1 MQPVL
6 VQNIV
11 CWFRRPVDMNVN
23 IASIDNEDF
32 AAQYQA
38 LSDEAITQLASEGGL
53 RPEADI
59 ALKAEMRRRS
69 IGESKVRALR
79 VTQEKTKLQMM
90 VGHNPYDYRGS
101 GLRLRG
107 DKSFDEA
114 DKSRGIT
121 TVTRWVV
128 FCYMPIIPIGS
139 YRIKRSVKDEKHP
152 EIVAKVPLQWD
163 QVLSGWMTTA
173 LIVLAFVCSLLTFS
187 WWNISHNR

>member
-1 MQPVL
+1 
-6 VQNIV
+6 
-11 CWFRRPVDMNVN
+11 MNVN